1 MKKQI
6 LVIEDDAALARGL
19 SDNLRF
25 EGHAVRIAPDAETG
39 LRLHSE
45 GSPDLVL
52 LDLMLPGMS
61 GFDFLRR
68 VGDRSSRAPVIV
80 ISARDAETDIVRAL
94 DLGASDYVKKPFAL
108 AELLA
113 RVRAR
118 LRERPSGG
126 ESPEENE
133 WTFADVA
140 IDFARFRL
148 VKGKREHLLSHHEV
162 AMLRLFREKVDA
174 PLKRGEI
181 LARAWGEDAYPTE
194 RTVDNFVVKLRK
206 KLEDDPGA
214 PRFLLTVHGY
224 GYRFVVPGR

>member
-1 MKKQI
+1 MKQI

-25 EGHAVRIAPDAETG
+25 EGHAVRVAKDAETG
-39 LRLHSE
+39 LRLHGE
-45 GSPDLVL
+45 VAPDLVL

-68 VGDRSSRAPVIV
+68 VAKSQFRSPVIV

-113 RVRAR
+113 RVRVR
-118 LRERPSGG
+118 LRERGATSDDGD
-126 ESPEENE
+126 PE
-133 WTFADVA
+133 WRFADVH

-148 VKGKREHLLSHHEV
+148 WKGKKEHLLSHHEV
-162 AMLRLFREKVDA
+162 AMLRLFRERLDS

-206 KLEDDPGA
+206 KLEDDPSA
-214 PRFLLTVHGY
+214 PRFLLTVHGF
-224 GYRFVVPGR
+224 GYRFQV